1 MRACQRMLRRRRR
14 VRRGHHG
21 LVDTTLVA
29 AQVRQGGG
37 RTPTQRMGWICTPR
51 LVATTADRRR
61 ATARRDL
68 KGRPRTRRRDRIPM
82 PHRRPIMA
90 PRIPTTATQGRRR
103 HIMGARRQ
111 GTTGDHRRS
120 RILGL
125 HHQAT
130 ADRPPPDTGPRMV
143 GRAGRGGA
151 MRRALGAV
159 GRLQAMRGLGPPW
172 ADSGCTRCW
181 KRSSATP
188 EPTSRTSTMTRAR
201 RSSASPPRCVTR
213 WCVNTSRRCWAD
225 QGRVSGVGV

>member
-1 MRACQRMLRRRRR
+1 MIRRRR

-130 ADRPPPDTGPRMV
+130 ADRPPPDTGPRTV
-143 GRAGRGGA
+143 GKAGRGLPRGP
-151 MRRALGAV
+151 GAV
-159 GRLQAMRGLGPPW
+159 DLLQATGGLSPLW

-201 RSSASPPRCVTR
+201 RSSASLPRYVTR

-225 QGRVSGVGV
+225 EGRV